1 MFFTSRIFNLK
12 VIFLAICCFLFSC
25 GNTRESTVHNES
37 SNELLPLLKNYE
49 IKENYIFVVTG
60 FDCGECVSEI
70 NVWLNNNPTKQAT
83 CLYFSNDTVC
93 QDYNLNI
100 VKTNKMKVIFFNNI
114 EIIKKL
120 SGMTNN
126 SNGPFLMELNGNEL
140 VKVEKISYLK

>member
-1 MFFTSRIFNLK
+1 MFFTSRILSLK
-12 VIFLAICCFLFSC
+12 VFFLVIGSLLFSC
-25 GNTRESTVHNES
+25 GNNKESTVHNGI
-37 SNELLPLLKNYE
+37 SNEILLLLKNYE
-49 IKENYIFVVTG
+49 ITENYIFVVTG
-60 FDCGECVSEI
+60 FDCGECVREI

-83 CLYFSNDTVC
+83 CLYFSNDTIC
-93 QDYNLNI
+93 RDYNFKM
-100 VKTNKMKVIFFNNI
+100 VKTNKMKVVFFNNI